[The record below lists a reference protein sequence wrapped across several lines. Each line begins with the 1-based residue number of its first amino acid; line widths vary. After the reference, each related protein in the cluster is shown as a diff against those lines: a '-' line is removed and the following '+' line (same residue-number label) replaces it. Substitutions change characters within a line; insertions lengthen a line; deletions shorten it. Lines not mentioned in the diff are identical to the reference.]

1 MGFVKKLGNNRGG
14 DFVILNCG
22 GLYINADCF
31 LMTTDEGNYDRKDGL
46 LAGKQQI
53 SGMTNNIL
61 GGN

>member
-1 MGFVKKLGNNRGG
+1 
-14 DFVILNCG
+14 
-22 GLYINADCF
+22 
-31 LMTTDEGNYDRKDGL
+31 MTTDEGNYDRKDGL